1 LKCFIC
7 NKSSKQR
14 VMRLA
19 QKTNFF
25 FSYFFVWIVCFISQ
39 SAYAEFRS
47 VAFAKTILY
56 EAPSATTKKLYLVD
70 EGYPLEIIVNLG
82 DWLKVRDP
90 YGTLSWAESK
100 NLQSKRTVI
109 VKVDKANIYK
119 DPESKSALVATIE
132 KDVVIELSDPLIAN
146 GWIKV
151 RYQQDLDGYIQTSQ
165 VWGI

>member
-1 LKCFIC
+1 
-7 NKSSKQR
+7 
-14 VMRLA
+14 MRLA
-19 QKTNFF
+19 QKTNFL
-25 FSYFFVWIVCFISQ
+25 FSYSFVWIVCFISQ

-47 VAFAKTILY
+47 VASAKTILY
-56 EAPSATTKKLYLVD
+56 EAPSATTKRVYLVG

-90 YGTLSWAESK
+90 YGTLSWVESK

-109 VKVDKANIYK
+109 VKADKANIYK

>member
-1 LKCFIC
+1 
-7 NKSSKQR
+7 
-14 VMRLA
+14 MRLV
-19 QKTNFF
+19 QTTNFF
-25 FSYFFVWIVCFISQ
+25 FRYFFIWIVCVISQ

-47 VAFAKTILY
+47 VASAKTILY
-56 EAPSATTKKLYLVD
+56 EAPSATTKRVYLVG

-119 DPESKSALVATIE
+119 EPESKSTLVATIE
-132 KDVVIELSDPLIAN
+132 KDVVIELSDPLITN

>member
-1 LKCFIC
+1 
-7 NKSSKQR
+7 
-14 VMRLA
+14 MRLV

-25 FSYFFVWIVCFISQ
+25 FRYFFIWIVCFISQ

-47 VAFAKTILY
+47 VASAKTILY
-56 EAPSATTKKLYLVD
+56 EAPSATTKRVYLVG

-119 DPESKSALVATIE
+119 EPESKSTLVATIE
-132 KDVVIELSDPLIAN
+132 KDVVIELSDPLITN

>member
-1 LKCFIC
+1 
-7 NKSSKQR
+7 
-14 VMRLA
+14 M
-19 QKTNFF
+19 
-25 FSYFFVWIVCFISQ
+25 CFISQ

-47 VAFAKTILY
+47 VSVSKTILY
-56 EAPSATTKKLYLVD
+56 EAPSATTKRVYLVS
-70 EGYPLEIIVNLG
+70 EGYPLEVIVNLG

-90 YGTLSWAESK
+90 YGTLSWVESK

-119 DPESKSALVATIE
+119 EPESKPVLIATIE
-132 KDVVIELSDPLIAN
+132 KDVVIELSDPLITN

>member
-1 LKCFIC
+1 
-7 NKSSKQR
+7 
-14 VMRLA
+14 MRLA

-47 VAFAKTILY
+47 VASAKTILY
-56 EAPSATTKKLYLVD
+56 EAPSATTKRVYLVG

-109 VKVDKANIYK
+109 VKADKANIYK
-119 DPESKSALVATIE
+119 DPESKSSLVATIE

-151 RYQQDLDGYIQTSQ
+151 RYQQDLDGYLQTSQ

>member
-1 LKCFIC
+1 
-7 NKSSKQR
+7 
-14 VMRLA
+14 MRLA

-56 EAPSATTKKLYLVD
+56 EAPSATTKKLYLVG

-109 VKVDKANIYK
+109 VKADKANIYK

>member
-1 LKCFIC
+1 
-7 NKSSKQR
+7 
-14 VMRLA
+14 MRLA

-47 VAFAKTILY
+47 VASAKTILY
-56 EAPSATTKKLYLVD
+56 EAPSATTKRVYLVG

-109 VKVDKANIYK
+109 VKADKANIYK
-119 DPESKSALVATIE
+119 DPESKSELVATIE

-151 RYQQDLDGYIQTSQ
+151 RYQQDLDGYLQTSQ

>member
-1 LKCFIC
+1 
-7 NKSSKQR
+7 
-14 VMRLA
+14 MRLA

-56 EAPSATTKKLYLVD
+56 EAPSATTKKLYLVS

-132 KDVVIELSDPLIAN
+132 KDVVIELSDPFIAN

>member
-1 LKCFIC
+1 
-7 NKSSKQR
+7 
-14 VMRLA
+14 M
-19 QKTNFF
+19 
-25 FSYFFVWIVCFISQ
+25 CFISQ

-47 VAFAKTILY
+47 VASAKTILY
-56 EAPSATTKKLYLVD
+56 EAPSATTKRVYLVG

>member
-1 LKCFIC
+1 
-7 NKSSKQR
+7 
-14 VMRLA
+14 MRLS

-25 FSYFFVWIVCFISQ
+25 FRYFFIWVVCVISQ
-39 SAYAEFRS
+39 SSYAEFRS
-47 VAFAKTILY
+47 VSSGKTILY
-56 EAPSATTKKLYLVD
+56 EAPSATTKRVYLVG

-82 DWLKVRDP
+82 DWLKVRDSS
-90 YGTLSWAESK
+90 GTLSWVESK

-119 DPESKSALVATIE
+119 EPESKSALIATTE
-132 KDVVIELSDPLIAN
+132 KDVVIELSDPLITN

>member
-1 LKCFIC
+1 
-7 NKSSKQR
+7 
-14 VMRLA
+14 MRLA

-25 FSYFFVWIVCFISQ
+25 FRYFFIWIVCVISQ

-47 VAFAKTILY
+47 VASAKTILY
-56 EAPSATTKKLYLVD
+56 EAPSATTKRVYLVG

-100 NLQSKRTVI
+100 NLQSKWTVI

-119 DPESKSALVATIE
+119 EPESKSTLVATIE
-132 KDVVIELSDPLIAN
+132 KDVVIELSDPLITN

>member
-1 LKCFIC
+1 
-7 NKSSKQR
+7 
-14 VMRLA
+14 M
-19 QKTNFF
+19 
-25 FSYFFVWIVCFISQ
+25 CFISQ

-47 VAFAKTILY
+47 VSISKTILY
-56 EAPSATTKKLYLVD
+56 EAPSATTKRVYLVSD
-70 EGYPLEIIVNLG
+70 GYPLEVIVNLG

-90 YGTLSWAESK
+90 YGTLSWVESK

-119 DPESKSALVATIE
+119 EPELKSALLANIE
-132 KDVVIELSDPLIAN
+132 KDVVIELSDPLITS

-151 RYQQDLDGYIQTSQ
+151 RYQQDLDGYIQASQ

>member
-1 LKCFIC
+1 
-7 NKSSKQR
+7 
-14 VMRLA
+14 MRLA

-56 EAPSATTKKLYLVD
+56 EAPSATTKRVYLVG

-109 VKVDKANIYK
+109 VKADKANIYK
-119 DPESKSALVATIE
+119 EPESKSTLVATIE
-132 KDVVIELSDPLIAN
+132 KDVVIELSDPLITN

>member
-1 LKCFIC
+1 
-7 NKSSKQR
+7 
-14 VMRLA
+14 MRLV

-25 FSYFFVWIVCFISQ
+25 FRYFFIWIVCVISQ

-47 VAFAKTILY
+47 VASAKTILY
-56 EAPSATTKKLYLVD
+56 EAPSATTKRVYLVG

-119 DPESKSALVATIE
+119 EPESKSTLVATIE
-132 KDVVIELSDPLIAN
+132 KDVVIELSDPLITN

>member
-1 LKCFIC
+1 
-7 NKSSKQR
+7 
-14 VMRLA
+14 MRLA

-56 EAPSATTKKLYLVD
+56 EAPSATTKKLYLVG

-100 NLQSKRTVI
+100 NLQSKRMVI
-109 VKVDKANIYK
+109 VKVDKANIFK

>member
-1 LKCFIC
+1 
-7 NKSSKQR
+7 
-14 VMRLA
+14 MRLA

-47 VAFAKTILY
+47 VASSKTILY
-56 EAPSATTKKLYLVD
+56 EAPSATTKRVYLVD

-109 VKVDKANIYK
+109 VKVDKAKSMTVQRGNSSSNFDDLGSVEETKK
-119 DPESKSALVATIE
+119 DKEEVDQTI
-132 KDVVIELSDPLIAN
+132 
-146 GWIKV
+146 
-151 RYQQDLDGYIQTSQ
+151 DLLKGLD
-165 VWGI
+165 

>member
-1 LKCFIC
+1 
-7 NKSSKQR
+7 
-14 VMRLA
+14 
-19 QKTNFF
+19 
-25 FSYFFVWIVCFISQ
+25 VCFISQ

-56 EAPSATTKKLYLVD
+56 EAPSATTKRVYLVG

-100 NLQSKRTVI
+100 NLQSKRMVI

-132 KDVVIELSDPLIAN
+132 KDVVVELSDPLIAN

>member
-1 LKCFIC
+1 MC
-7 NKSSKQR
+7 
-14 VMRLA
+14 V
-19 QKTNFF
+19 
-25 FSYFFVWIVCFISQ
+25 ISQ
-39 SAYAEFRS
+39 SSYAEFRS
-47 VAFAKTILY
+47 VSSGKTILY
-56 EAPSATTKKLYLVD
+56 EAPSATTKRVYLVG

-82 DWLKVRDP
+82 DWLKVRDSS
-90 YGTLSWAESK
+90 GTLSWVESK

-119 DPESKSALVATIE
+119 EPESKSALIATTE
-132 KDVVIELSDPLIAN
+132 KDVVIELSDPLITN

>member
-1 LKCFIC
+1 
-7 NKSSKQR
+7 
-14 VMRLA
+14 MRLA

-56 EAPSATTKKLYLVD
+56 EAPSATSKRVYLVG

>member
-1 LKCFIC
+1 
-7 NKSSKQR
+7 
-14 VMRLA
+14 MRLA

-56 EAPSATTKKLYLVD
+56 EAPSATTKRVYLVG

-90 YGTLSWAESK
+90 YGTLSWVESK

-151 RYQQDLDGYIQTSQ
+151 RYQQDLDGYLQTSQ

>member
-1 LKCFIC
+1 M
-7 NKSSKQR
+7 R
-14 VMRLA
+14 VA

-56 EAPSATTKKLYLVD
+56 EAPSATTKRVYLVG

-119 DPESKSALVATIE
+119 NPESKSALVATIE

>member
-1 LKCFIC
+1 
-7 NKSSKQR
+7 
-14 VMRLA
+14 MRLA

-47 VAFAKTILY
+47 VASSKTILY
-56 EAPSATTKKLYLVD
+56 EAPSATTKRVYLVG

-90 YGTLSWAESK
+90 YGTLSWVESK

-109 VKVDKANIYK
+109 VKADKANIYK

-151 RYQQDLDGYIQTSQ
+151 RYQQDLDGYLQTSQ

>member
-1 LKCFIC
+1 
-7 NKSSKQR
+7 
-14 VMRLA
+14 
-19 QKTNFF
+19 
-25 FSYFFVWIVCFISQ
+25 VCFISQ

-56 EAPSATTKKLYLVD
+56 EAPSATTKRVYLVG

-132 KDVVIELSDPLIAN
+132 KDVVVELSDPLIAN

>member
-1 LKCFIC
+1 
-7 NKSSKQR
+7 
-14 VMRLA
+14 MRLA

-56 EAPSATTKKLYLVD
+56 EAPSATTKRVYLVG

-100 NLQSKRTVI
+100 NLQSKRTLI

-119 DPESKSALVATIE
+119 DPESKSALLATIE

>member
-1 LKCFIC
+1 
-7 NKSSKQR
+7 
-14 VMRLA
+14 MRLA

-47 VAFAKTILY
+47 VASAKTILY
-56 EAPSATTKKLYLVD
+56 EAPSATTKRVYLVG

-109 VKVDKANIYK
+109 VKADKANIYK

>member
-1 LKCFIC
+1 
-7 NKSSKQR
+7 
-14 VMRLA
+14 MRLA

-56 EAPSATTKKLYLVD
+56 EAPSATTKRVYLVG

-146 GWIKV
+146 GWIKL

>member
-1 LKCFIC
+1 
-7 NKSSKQR
+7 
-14 VMRLA
+14 MRLA

-56 EAPSATTKKLYLVD
+56 EAPSATTKKLYLVG

-109 VKVDKANIYK
+109 VKVDKANIFK